1 MNTLT
6 LKEKLNLIIDLCLKH
21 DITAYE
27 IGKETNLNTSGVQ
40 RILNNDV
47 KKPRNETLNTILD
60 YIENKLTGSKFEA
73 TEELEREVAEPIQQY
88 IHRDTPSSVPYYNIE
103 LSGDTFTS
111 FKAAEKNIDFFV
123 DYKPLNNCTA
133 FLPYFGDAMLPYYKS
148 GNTLAVKEIVN
159 FDVLL
164 WGEPHLVITNKN
176 ANNYK
181 IVMCLHQHPNAEKII
196 LRAKNPDYSGDITIN
211 KSDIVSLY
219 IVKGKIE
226 LKTM

>member
-1 MNTLT
+1 MSSLT
-6 LKEKLNLIIDLCLKH
+6 PKGKVKFIVDLCHKN

-27 IGKETNLNTSGVQ
+27 ISKSKGLSASGIQ
-40 RILNNDV
+40 RILNNEV
-47 KKPRNETLNTILD
+47 KKPRNETLDVILD
-60 YIENKLTGSKFEA
+60 YIENKLTGSKFE
-73 TEELEREVAEPIQQY
+73 TTNDTEREVAEPIQQY
-88 IHRDTPSSVPYYNIE
+88 IHRDAPSSVPYYNIE

-181 IVMCLHQHPNAEKII
+181 VVMCLHQHPNAEKII
-196 LRAKNPDYSGDITIN
+196 LRAKNPDYPGDITIN